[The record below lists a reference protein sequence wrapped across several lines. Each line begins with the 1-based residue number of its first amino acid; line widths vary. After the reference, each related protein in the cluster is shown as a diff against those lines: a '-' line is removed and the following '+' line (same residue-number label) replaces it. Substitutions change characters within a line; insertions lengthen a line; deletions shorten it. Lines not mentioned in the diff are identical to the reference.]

1 MKLRIRDNSLR
12 FRLTQSE
19 VDTLRKD
26 GSIRSAVNFPGG
38 ASIDYV
44 VESVSSAVNTS
55 AILANN
61 RIELRIPKSAV
72 DAWADSDQVSIK
84 SDVTLEGDDVLT
96 LLLEKDFACLAPR
109 EGEDESDMFP
119 HPNDGQETC

>member
-19 VDTLRKD
+19 VDTLRMHGIVK
-26 GSIRSAVNFPGG
+26 STVNFPGG
-38 ASIDYV
+38 DRIDYV
-44 VESVSSAVNTS
+44 VEGVSSAGNST
-55 AILANN
+55 AIFAKN
-61 RIELRIPKSAV
+61 RIALRIPKSTV
-72 DAWADSDQVSIK
+72 NEWADSDQVSIK
-84 SDVTLEGDDVLT
+84 AEESLDSNDVLT

-119 HPNDGQETC
+119 HPDDGQETC

>member
-19 VDTLRKD
+19 VDTLRMRGIVK
-26 GSIRSAVNFPGG
+26 STVNFPGG
-38 ASIDYV
+38 AKIDYV
-44 VESVSSAVNTS
+44 VEGVSSDVDAT
-55 AILANN
+55 AIFAKN
-61 RIELRIPKSAV
+61 RIELRIPKATV
-72 DAWADSDQVSIK
+72 NEWADSNQVSIK
-84 SDVTLEGDDVLT
+84 SDETLDDDNVLT

-119 HPNDGQETC
+119 HQNDGQETC

>member
-19 VDTLRKD
+19 VDTLRMHGVVK
-26 GSIRSAVNFPGG
+26 STVNFPGG
-38 ASIDYV
+38 ARIDYV
-44 VESVSSAVNTS
+44 VEGVSSAVNST
-55 AILANN
+55 AIFAKN
-61 RIELRIPKSAV
+61 RIGLRIPKSTV
-72 DAWADSDQVSIK
+72 NEWADSNQVSIE
-84 SDVTLEGDDVLT
+84 SDEALDDDNVLT